1 MIYRFSTPSCVEGQP
16 LNEVQCPICGKGY
29 TIPEGRGRAITETYF
44 LRHKDRC
51 RLPADEEFVLVRYT
65 VAIAIERN
73 DGAQEFPLFTVQ
85 YPSGRTRDF
94 RASEVKR
101 FEDQEEGRRR
111 FYD

>member
-1 MIYRFSTPSCVEGQP
+1 MT
-16 LNEVQCPICGKGY
+16 EVQCPICGKGY
-29 TIPEGRGRAITETYF
+29 TIPEGRARTVTETYF

-51 RLPADEEFVLVRYT
+51 RLPAEDEFVRVGTT
-65 VAIAIERN
+65 VAVTIEIN
-73 DGAQEFPLFTVQ
+73 DKRQGFPHFTVQ
-85 YPSGRTRDF
+85 YPSGRMRDF

>member
-1 MIYRFSTPSCVEGQP
+1 MT
-16 LNEVQCPICGKGY
+16 EVQCPICGKGY
-29 TIPEGRGRAITETYF
+29 TIPEGRARVIVEGHF

-51 RLPADEEFVLVRYT
+51 RLPAEDEFVRVGTT
-65 VAIAIERN
+65 VAIAVEVN
-73 DGAQEFPLFTVQ
+73 DKRQGFPHFTVQ